1 MNSVYRMSAPL
12 QTYSADVAIH
22 LGSVGTSARSLSGLT
37 AASLGLV
44 GLLLV
49 LSASGLLLLEIGTL
63 AHLPREYAHR
73 LLTITA
79 NDNCFLFPISTST

>member
-1 MNSVYRMSAPL
+1 MSALL

-22 LGSVGTSARSLSGLT
+22 LGSVGTSARSLSGLA

-49 LSASGLLLLEIGTL
+49 LSASSLLLLEIGTL
-63 AHLPREYAHR
+63 THLRRERAIRAPLR
-73 LLTITA
+73 LTQFKRL
-79 NDNCFLFPISTST
+79 